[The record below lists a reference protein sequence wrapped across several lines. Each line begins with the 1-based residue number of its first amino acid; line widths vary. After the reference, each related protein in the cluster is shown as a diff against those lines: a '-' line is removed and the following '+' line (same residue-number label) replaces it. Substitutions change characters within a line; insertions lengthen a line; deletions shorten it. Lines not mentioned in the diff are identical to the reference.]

1 MGRGIGGM
9 QRRVLAALETAGAP
23 VAMAELPWRVVNA
36 DQAPEDDWERPSAS
50 EEASIRRAVRT
61 LAARGMVHAE
71 PARWC
76 RVVCWLPG
84 NQAPATVRRMPGA
97 EVERAAL
104 AVLYDELANADDW
117 DRCQWAEHKGFTY
130 FDGLDGLCEYGWFV
144 RRVLER
150 FGIEPLERNSRHE
163 MAITRAVRRLQARG
177 MVRAYW
183 ANANGRFAKIGP
195 AQSMCNNVGVGNEN
209 GETRGALLGRRT
221 TGA

>member
-1 MGRGIGGM
+1 M
-9 QRRVLAALETAGAP
+9 QRRVLAALENGYTH
-23 VAMAELPWRVVNA
+23 VSLSELVWRVANDQQPDDA
-36 DQAPEDDWERPSAS
+36 DWDRPSAS

-104 AVLYDELANADDW
+104 AVLHDE
-117 DRCQWAEHKGFTY
+117 
-130 FDGLDGLCEYGWFV
+130 LDGLCEYGWFV

-150 FGIEPLERNSRHE
+150 FGIEPFQRNSRHE

-209 GETRGALLGRRT
+209 GETRGAL
-221 TGA
+221 